1 LSCFLSRGGL
11 RPASAKASSAAT
23 PGGPHRP
30 SAGLRT
36 PSYAGCQLCLL
47 VRLRQTAKRDIVA
60 IHQIGISACQNNRD
74 PRPLLAN
81 DLSERNALSYWAWH
95 GQSPPLRSFPRP
107 QDFRGTCRGGGL
119 DDVTESVQHLEGRQ
133 AREDY
138 DGALVVLSN
147 GRRPPSGFASGAFSA
162 RFNRAISN

>member
-1 LSCFLSRGGL
+1 MIL
-11 RPASAKASSAAT
+11 ASAT
-23 PGGPHRP
+23 PCH
-30 SAGLRT
+30 
-36 PSYAGCQLCLL
+36 
-47 VRLRQTAKRDIVA
+47 
-60 IHQIGISACQNNRD
+60 IGHGMVSHHH
-74 PRPLLAN
+74 L
-81 DLSERNALSYWAWH
+81 DL
-95 GQSPPLRSFPRP
+95 FPAP